1 MRNRN
6 LPSPYRRGSFHFTR
20 AFIWLSTLIVTGIMI
35 YFIVHLH
42 SDGFKVP
49 YAFLIVSLLTLNLH

>member
-6 LPSPYRRGSFHFTR
+6 LPSPYRPGSFHFTR

-49 YAFLIVSLLTLNLH
+49 YAFLIVSLLALNLH